1 MTVTKTEPS
10 APPLEDDE
18 IPVVAA
24 TAIPAA
30 ANFAPTASATAYVPD
45 NMPPAANPPPG
56 MSMVTKT
63 VTYPDGRKVTTTEYA
78 PNTAPPAPAPRAATT
93 QHHPP
98 RRDLGSRSCSVSCP
112 YCQHTGL
119 TKTSQQCAVTTLS
132 ISVETAVKL
141 SVGVGLI
148 AATIDS

>member
-45 NMPPAANPPPG
+45 MPTAAKPPPG

-78 PNTAPPAPAPRAATT
+78 PNTTAAPAPAVAPRAATT
-93 QHHPP
+93 QHH
-98 RRDLGSRSCSVSCP
+98 
-112 YCQHTGL
+112 
-119 TKTSQQCAVTTLS
+119 
-132 ISVETAVKL
+132 
-141 SVGVGLI
+141 
-148 AATIDS
+148 